1 MTGMGWRFKVGGAVS
16 SRHRTVTLQQQ
27 QHMRHFKFHGN
38 SYTEREGDIEAYKN
52 LCLFWRQSSLR
63 NWKLILVISI
73 VSSYTQ
79 SIGISSFSPTPM
91 RSPCW
96 NLIYLFLQCFL
107 VMISHLFIV
116 FFAYWVDFVPGGYLY
131 PFQANTVYNAFV
143 ITLLK
148 TIQTL
153 TSKIR
158 FLVKKTH

>member
-1 MTGMGWRFKVGGAVS
+1 MEITCWQTYVRGQIVVVNSTGLRNCCDVNGVEVQGRG
-16 SRHRTVTLQQQ
+16 SRQLSTQNRNVTTTTTYAP
-27 QHMRHFKFHGN
+27 FYGN

-131 PFQANTVYNAFV
+131 MRLIAAA
-143 ITLLK
+143 
-148 TIQTL
+148 
-153 TSKIR
+153 
-158 FLVKKTH
+158 